1 MGVLRGCQEEVQV
14 EKARR
19 KYRMTDERAQLT
31 EKGRNHQEKKA
42 DGKASAYAAGQ
53 ENKAD
58 WGRKIAEET
67 EAQLGEADTWTDQ
80 LQTLVRQNKLAVFSA
95 LLIFLMILVAIFA
108 PLVAPYDHLAQSLTE
123 RLQDPSPA
131 HWLGTDELGRDVLS
145 RIIFGA
151 RISLTVGLLPTMI
164 SMAIG
169 TVLGLCAGFYGGKTD
184 FIIMRLADVMLAF
197 PSLLLAMVVMYTM
210 GGGLINIFI
219 ALSLVN
225 WAGTARIVR
234 SQTLSLKEKE
244 FVEAARS
251 IGVKK
256 RTIMF
261 RHILPN
267 CLPSLI
273 VLFTL
278 NIPSAILS
286 EASLSFLGI
295 GAQPPSA
302 SWGLMV
308 VRGKKYLFSEP
319 WLSIAPS
326 VAIMLVVLAFNFLG
340 DGLRDVLDPYLKEQ

>member
-1 MGVLRGCQEEVQV
+1 MRNSGETGSE
-14 EKARR
+14 
-19 KYRMTDERAQLT
+19 MTVKHLW
-31 EKGRNHQEKKA
+31 KG
-42 DGKASAYAAGQ
+42 GAAPVSGGSDPMS
-53 ENKAD
+53 E
-58 WGRKIAEET
+58 I
-67 EAQLGEADTWTDQ
+67 GEAETWKDQ
-80 LQTLVRQNKLAVFSA
+80 VKTLIRQNKLAAASA
-95 LLIFLMILVAIFA
+95 VLILLIILAAVFA
-108 PLVAPYDHLAQSLTE
+108 PFVAPYDHLAQSLTD
-123 RLQDPSPA
+123 RLQTPSMA

-151 RISLTVGLLPTMI
+151 RISLTIGLVPTLI

-169 TVLGLCAGFYGGKTD
+169 TVLGLCAGVYGGKVD
-184 FIIMRLADVMLAF
+184 FVIMRLADVMLAF

-219 ALSLVN
+219 ALSLIN
-225 WAGTARIVR
+225 WASTARVVR

-244 FVEAARS
+244 YVEAARS
-251 IGVKK
+251 IGVS
-256 RTIMF
+256 RWTIMF

-286 EASLSFLGI
+286 EASLSFLGV

-302 SWGLMV
+302 SWGLMA

-319 WLSIAPS
+319 WLCIAPS
-326 VAIMLVVLAFNFLG
+326 VAIMIVVLAFNFLG

>member
-1 MGVLRGCQEEVQV
+1 M
-14 EKARR
+14 
-19 KYRMTDERAQLT
+19 
-31 EKGRNHQEKKA
+31 A
-42 DGKASAYAAGQ
+42 DY
-53 ENKAD
+53 ENKVSVMAGLAD
-58 WGRKIAEET
+58 AGA
-67 EAQLGEADTWTDQ
+67 AQIGEADTWLDKAK
-80 LQTLVRQNKLAVFSA
+80 TLVRQNKLAAFSA
-95 LLIFLMILVAIFA
+95 VLIIVIILMAIFA
-108 PLVAPYDHLAQSLTE
+108 PLVAPYDYIKQSLSD
-123 RLQDPSPA
+123 RLQAPGPA

-145 RIIFGA
+145 RIIYGA
-151 RISLTVGLLPTMI
+151 RISLMIGLVPTLI
-164 SMAIG
+164 SMVIG
-169 TVLGLCAGFYGGKTD
+169 TVLGLFAGFYGGKVD

-225 WAGTARIVR
+225 WAGTARVVR

-244 FVEAARS
+244 YVEAARS

-256 RTIMF
+256 WVIMF

-278 NIPSAILS
+278 NIPAAILS
-286 EASLSFLGI
+286 EASLSFLGV

-308 VRGKKYLFSEP
+308 VRGKKYLLTGQP
-319 WLSIAPS
+319 WLAIAPS
-326 VAIMLVVLAFNFLG
+326 VAIMIVVMAFNFFG
-340 DGLRDVLDPYLKEQ
+340 DGLRDVQDPYLKEQ

>member
-1 MGVLRGCQEEVQV
+1 MLENSNESGTEGTPNKGNQQMDVS
-14 EKARR
+14 
-19 KYRMTDERAQLT
+19 AQLV
-31 EKGRNHQEKKA
+31 
-42 DGKASAYAAGQ
+42 
-53 ENKAD
+53 
-58 WGRKIAEET
+58 
-67 EAQLGEADTWTDQ
+67 EADTWKDQ
-80 LQTLVRQNKLAVFSA
+80 LMTLVRQNKLAAFSA
-95 LLIFLMILVAIFA
+95 MILILFLLAAVFA
-108 PLVAPYDHLAQSLTE
+108 PWVAPYDHLKQSLTD
-123 RLQDPSPA
+123 RLQDPSLA

-145 RIIFGA
+145 RVIFGA
-151 RISLTVGLLPTMI
+151 RVSLTIGLVPTLI

-256 RTIMF
+256 WTIMF

-302 SWGLMV
+302 SWGLMA

-326 VAIMLVVLAFNFLG
+326 MAIMIVVMAFNFLG

>member
-1 MGVLRGCQEEVQV
+1 MRNSGETGSE
-14 EKARR
+14 
-19 KYRMTDERAQLT
+19 MTVKHLWKE
-31 EKGRNHQEKKA
+31 G
-42 DGKASAYAAGQ
+42 AAPVSGGSDPMS
-53 ENKAD
+53 E
-58 WGRKIAEET
+58 I
-67 EAQLGEADTWTDQ
+67 GEAETWKDQ
-80 LQTLVRQNKLAVFSA
+80 VKTLIRQNKLAAASA
-95 LLIFLMILVAIFA
+95 VLILLIILAAVFA
-108 PLVAPYDHLAQSLTE
+108 PFVAPYDHLAQSLTD
-123 RLQDPSPA
+123 RLQTPSMA

-151 RISLTVGLLPTMI
+151 RISLTIGLVPTLI

-169 TVLGLCAGFYGGKTD
+169 TVLGLCAGVYGGKVD
-184 FIIMRLADVMLAF
+184 FVIMRLADVMLAF

-219 ALSLVN
+219 ALSLIN
-225 WAGTARIVR
+225 WASTARVIR

-244 FVEAARS
+244 YVEAARS
-251 IGVKK
+251 IGVS
-256 RTIMF
+256 RWTIMF

-286 EASLSFLGI
+286 EASLSFLGV

-302 SWGLMV
+302 SWGLMA

-319 WLSIAPS
+319 WLCIAPS
-326 VAIMLVVLAFNFLG
+326 VAIMIVVLAFNFLG

>member
-1 MGVLRGCQEEVQV
+1 MSTTNNSGEMLHKAVMEIEFQEPRGGYSDDSQ
-14 EKARR
+14 
-19 KYRMTDERAQLT
+19 
-31 EKGRNHQEKKA
+31 
-42 DGKASAYAAGQ
+42 
-53 ENKAD
+53 
-58 WGRKIAEET
+58 I
-67 EAQLGEADTWTDQ
+67 GEADTWADKIK
-80 LQTLVRQNKLAVFSA
+80 TLVRQNKLAAFSA
-95 LLIFLMILVAIFA
+95 VLIVVIILIAVFA
-108 PLVAPYDHLAQSLTE
+108 PFVAPYDHLKQSLVD
-123 RLQDPSPA
+123 RLAHPSA
-131 HWLGTDELGRDVLS
+131 EHWLGTDELGRDVLS

-151 RISLTVGLLPTMI
+151 RVSLTIGLVPTLI

-169 TVLGLCAGFYGGKTD
+169 TVLGLYAGFYGGKVD

-225 WAGTARIVR
+225 WASTARIVR

-244 FVEAARS
+244 YVEAARS

-256 RTIMF
+256 PTIMF

-278 NIPSAILS
+278 NIPAAILS
-286 EASLSFLGI
+286 EASLSFLGV

-326 VAIMLVVLAFNFLG
+326 VAIMVIVLAFNFLG